1 MRILLQPQGRLLS
14 PYVAPVPRAI
24 AKDLQVALNEIRIPP
39 ESFPD
44 PAACLAPT
52 AFLDCEHPSLKECVS
67 TLGVFDLPPAERAVR
82 LFDFVRD
89 EILYE
94 CLPKLQREECLA
106 SYVLEVRRGFCT
118 QKAVLLA
125 ALGRAAGVP
134 TALILTDLRDESLSE
149 RAFQAMG
156 GKNLFEYHGLVAF
169 HIDGN
174 WFKADATHS
183 PGLVER
189 KHYRRVEFDGHA
201 DALMAPETLEGKP
214 HIRYEAVRGVYA
226 DLPFDE
232 MTALFRA
239 TFGEINLEAL
249 GTMQFNL

>member
-1 MRILLQPQGRLLS
+1 M
-14 PYVAPVPRAI
+14 AI
-24 AKDLQVALNEIRIPP
+24 NEIRIPP
-39 ESFPD
+39 EAFPD

-52 AFLDCEHPSLKECVS
+52 AFLNSEYPSLKECVS
-67 TLGVFDLPPAERAVR
+67 ELGVLDLPAEERAAR
-82 LFDFVRD
+82 LFAFVRD

-94 CLPKLQREECLA
+94 CLPKLTREEYVA
-106 SYVLEVRRGFCT
+106 SYILSVRRGFCT
-118 QKAVLLA
+118 QKAALLA
-125 ALGRAAGVP
+125 ALGRATGIP

-149 RAFQAMG
+149 RATQVMG
-156 GKNLFEYHGLVAF
+156 GKNLFEYHGIVAF
-169 HIDGN
+169 HIDGQ
-174 WFKADATHS
+174 WLKADATQS

-189 KHYRRVEFDGHA
+189 KRYRRVDFDGCA
-201 DALMAPETLEGKP
+201 DALLAPETLEGKP

-249 GTMQFNL
+249 GSMRYNL